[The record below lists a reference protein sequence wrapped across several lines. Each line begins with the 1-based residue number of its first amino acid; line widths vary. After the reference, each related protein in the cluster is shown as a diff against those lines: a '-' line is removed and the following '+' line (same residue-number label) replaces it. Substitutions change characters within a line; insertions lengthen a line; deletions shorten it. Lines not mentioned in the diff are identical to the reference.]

1 MYGTFKEEIT
11 MLVLSRK
18 AGERIHI
25 GASVSITVVSVQ
37 GNKVRIGI
45 AAPKEIPVMRAEL
58 NDFLEMDSSIAA
70 VYAHSH
76 CARRTDS

>member
-1 MYGTFKEEIT
+1 MALSRRIT

-18 AGERIHI
+18 PGERIHI
-25 GASVSITVVSVQ
+25 GSSVSITVVSVQ

-58 NDFLEMDSSIAA
+58 NDFLEMDSSTA
-70 VYAHSH
+70 VVCSDSH
-76 CARRTDS
+76 CARRTDF